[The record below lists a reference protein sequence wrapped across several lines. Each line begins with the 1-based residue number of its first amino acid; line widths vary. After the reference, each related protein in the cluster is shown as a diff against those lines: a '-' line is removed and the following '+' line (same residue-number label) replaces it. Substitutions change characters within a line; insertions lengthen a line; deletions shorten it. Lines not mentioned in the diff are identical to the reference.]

1 MVNLRGN
8 SRAIRTAIPHQN
20 CISFMGRRRYGFPT
34 IHSRG
39 RYCFPTSHSRGRY
52 CFPTSHSRG
61 RGRPRPR
68 SVWHKPYDYAMYGDD
83 ASRVVIG
90 FAELSIRFIM
100 SS

>member
-8 SRAIRTAIPHQN
+8 SRAIRTALPHQN
-20 CISFMGRRRYGFPT
+20 CISFMGRRRYG
-34 IHSRG
+34 
-39 RYCFPTSHSRGRY
+39 
-52 CFPTSHSRG
+52 FPTSHSRG

-90 FAELSIRFIM
+90 FAELSICM

>member
-34 IHSRG
+34 I
-39 RYCFPTSHSRGRY
+39 HSRGRY